1 LRLVSFIFH
10 SILKLNFP
18 FSNEYGGGELGVS
31 ADCFLPVVVVV
42 GVVICHHHHLN
53 RHFHHP
59 AWQI

>member
-1 LRLVSFIFH
+1 
-10 SILKLNFP
+10 LNFP
-18 FSNEYGGGELGVS
+18 FQNEYGGGELDDLLGVS
-31 ADCFLPVVVVV
+31 ADCFLLVVVVV